1 VPKKAYKIEDFS
13 GGINQLADPRDIGDN
28 QFEELFNADVS
39 RVGKITLPG
48 NALNVHQVT
57 NIKNNVVSPDNSDG
71 FNILNTNQGI
81 APGYGLFA
89 FSHDFN
95 MRGITGSESGDT
107 NKEQTTDF
115 LCINDGAH
123 INIWDSCHLS
133 DLGIPFWLSR
143 VIKLGEAHA
152 VGDPSDVQF
161 SEKVK
166 PVYYMAGNGLR
177 VCDGQFCA
185 LDTNVNTQGSEISA
199 TNETITAA
207 SSLILKKD
215 EYIQIN
221 NEIMK
226 VTADNSDTTIPVK
239 RGQFGT
245 TATSHTDSSIFRINV
260 PKVLTHINRPMLEK
274 AGANVNINRW
284 VEDIQAPEKPDPG
297 DLTIIPDGKLLYNNG
312 TNLITGAEALLP
324 SGPETVHLGLFE
336 AADGDD
342 IFSFN
347 DSVVPSSETSAGE
360 AMVVITTNTAD
371 IAGAGFALGKS
382 VIITGCTGDGAVL
395 NGVHEIVGLGTG
407 GVFKIA
413 SELPV
418 SLSTTDYDEAEIQLE
433 QEVISDDLKNQYI
446 LGMSY
451 LYQGGGNEIQESDV
465 TTAHVLTKYISESES
480 VFRTISNW
488 KVADGNGSDKI
499 DTSDTQAFSTSAHD
513 TWQLIDGVAKTTS
526 GNNDWLYYVGSTT
539 LDTSS
544 ATEYYVSI
552 TVDSITSGTLEVY
565 LAPDNDFTN
574 SSKLTITDANGAG
587 TYVKKLSTQTNGTAA
602 NIVGIRASDT
612 VTAKISNVQ
621 VWSTTGAEMTTTNA
635 MDFRTYLHAI
645 KGQFGFLCN
654 NSRSGSTQNNSW
666 NERIEGFKIYMKQV
680 DMIGG
685 GLAED
690 FLLLYDVNLKDGT
703 YVCHGKDG
711 DKETL
716 RLGDISGNVWAST
729 HDSGDSATV
738 IDQKSIV
745 TSNLAG
751 DSIKSI
757 PLLSYESENG
767 YPAGTN
773 LAAMYKTSTIVQRK
787 VYIGNLKINNRTF
800 PDRMMRADADKF
812 DTFPDDGTHFIDVA
826 TADGDS
832 IVKLE
837 SFGDKL
843 IQYKEK
849 TSFLIKV
856 TSEGE
861 DLLETWQGAGV
872 LSPSQVVKTNKGVVW
887 ANSNGLYVYDG
898 EGLKQVSED
907 RFKSDEWSINENK
920 ETPVILGYD
929 ENSNKVIIQTL
940 NNTSTDSGGFIYDL
954 STGAIIQCQ
963 KLFKWYVSEGSDLDT
978 DNEVYK
984 VAPPV
989 SVTNGEGPTR

>member
-1 VPKKAYKIEDFS
+1 MPKKAYKIEDFS
-13 GGINQLADPRDIGDN
+13 GGINQLADPRDIQDN

-39 RVGKITLPG
+39 RIGRITLPG
-48 NALNVHQVT
+48 NALEPYQTTNV
-57 NIKNNVVSPDNSDG
+57 KNTVVSPNNTNEFS
-71 FNILNTNQGI
+71 ILNTNQGLT
-81 APGYGLFA
+81 PGYGLFA

-95 MRGITGSESGDT
+95 MRGITGSA
-107 NKEQTTDF
+107 NKEQSTDF

-123 INIWDSCHLS
+123 IDIWDSCHIS
-133 DLGIPFWLSR
+133 ALGMPFWINSA
-143 VIKLGEAHA
+143 IKLGEAHTN
-152 VGDPSDVQF
+152 SNE
-161 SEKVK
+161 SKIK
-166 PVYYMAGNGLR
+166 PTYYMAGSGLR
-177 VCDGQFCA
+177 ACDGSFNELKSGATLGTGHSNSTTELMVQNA
-185 LDTNVNTQGSEISA
+185 NGVNVPTYF
-199 TNETITAA
+199 
-207 SSLILKKD
+207 KVD
-215 EYIQIN
+215 
-221 NEIMK
+221 NEIVK
-226 VTADNSDTTIPVK
+226 AISLSGDSSQITVK

-245 TATSHTDSSIFRINV
+245 KKTSHASGTELIYVNV
-260 PKVLTHINRPMLEK
+260 PKVLTHVNRPMLEDS
-274 AGANVNINRW
+274 GANVNINRW

-297 DLTIIPDGKLLYNNG
+297 ALTLIPDGKLLYNNG
-312 TNLITGAEALLP
+312 TNLITGAETLLP

-342 IFSFN
+342 IFRFHNST
-347 DSVVPSSETSAGE
+347 VPSFESGNSGE
-360 AMVVITTNTAD
+360 SIVVIATQETDVAEK
-371 IAGAGFALGKS
+371 GFAIGKA
-382 VIITGCTGDGAVL
+382 VIISGCTGDGVVL

-413 SELPV
+413 CESPV
-418 SLSTTDYDEAEIQLE
+418 SFNANHYLLAEIQLE
-433 QEVISDDLKNQYI
+433 KEVISDDLKNQYI

-465 TTAHVLTKYISESES
+465 TTAHLLTKYISESES
-480 VFRTISNW
+480 VFRTTSNW
-488 KVADGNGSDKI
+488 ITADSSFVFDGSE
-499 DTSDTQAFSTSAHD
+499 FSTSES
-513 TWQLIDGVAKTTS
+513 DGWLMDDGIAKTNNGNDEWLVYKVSS
-526 GNNDWLYYVGSTT
+526 GGLTAGGDG
-539 LDTSS
+539 
-544 ATEYYVSI
+544 AREYYVSVTI
-552 TVDSITSGTLEVY
+552 DSYTDGTLDVY
-565 LAPDNDFTN
+565 LAPDAAFTTT
-574 SSKLTITDANGAG
+574 SKLSINPASTGLG
-587 TYVKKLSTQTNGTAA
+587 TYIAKLTTQTDGTGT
-602 NIVGIRASDT
+602 NVIGIQAKSNASLG
-612 VTAKISNVQ
+612 ISNVQ
-621 VWSTTGAEMTTTNA
+621 VWSTTGTEMTATNA

-654 NSRSGSTQNNSW
+654 NSRSGTTQNNSW

-690 FLLLYDVNLKDGT
+690 FLLLYEVDLKDGT
-703 YVCHGKDG
+703 YICHGKDG

-716 RLGDISGNVWAST
+716 RLGDISSNEWSET
-729 HDSGDSATV
+729 YSSGDSATV

-773 LAAMYKTSTIVQRK
+773 LAAMYKTSATIQRK
-787 VYIGNLKINNRTF
+787 VYIGNLKIGNRTY

-861 DLLETWQGAGV
+861 ELLETWQGAGV

-887 ANSNGLYVYDG
+887 VNSNGLYLYDG
-898 EGLKQVSED
+898 EKLSQVSED
-907 RFKSDEWSINENK
+907 RFKSEEWSINENK
-920 ETPVILGYD
+920 ETPVILGYH

-940 NNTSTDSGGFIYDL
+940 NNTATNSGGFIYDL

-963 KLFKWYVSEGSDLDT
+963 KLFKWYISQSVDDLDVDTVTGNPKVSPPLIVT
-978 DNEVYK
+978 D
-984 VAPPV
+984 
-989 SVTNGEGPTR
+989 GEGPLA